1 MGKYL
6 RIIYVVAICLAIG
19 YLSSLVTQSSIDTWY
34 PTIEKPFF
42 NPPNWVFA
50 PVWTLLFIMMGVAG
64 GLVWNKLE
72 SNEKEV
78 KKALFF
84 FTAQLLLNALWSYL
98 FFGLNNILL
107 ALIEIVLLWLIIYE
121 TFVLFKQLD
130 KTAGRLLIPYLVWV
144 GFATILTGSIYFL
157 NFK

>member
-1 MGKYL
+1 MSKYL
-6 RIIYVVAICLAIG
+6 RILYVVAICLAVG

-34 PTIEKPFF
+34 PTLEKPFF

-64 GLVWNKLE
+64 GLIWNKLE
-72 SNEKEV
+72 TNEKEV

-98 FFGLNNILL
+98 FFGLCNIFL
-107 ALIEIVLLWLIIYE
+107 ALIEIILLWLVIYE
-121 TFVLFKQLD
+121 TYILFKKID
-130 KTAGRLLIPYLVWV
+130 KKAGWLLIPYLAWV
-144 GFATILTGSIYFL
+144 AFATLLTGAIYYL
-157 NFK
+157 NR

>member
-6 RIIYVVAICLAIG
+6 RIIYVVAICLAVG
-19 YLSSLVTQSSIDTWY
+19 YLSSIVTQSSITTWY
-34 PTIEKPFF
+34 PTIEKPIF

-50 PVWTLLFIMMGVAG
+50 PVWTLLYIMMGVAAG
-64 GLVWNKLE
+64 MIWNKLE
-72 SNEKEV
+72 SNKPAV

-107 ALIEIVLLWLIIYE
+107 ALIEIILLWLIIYE

-130 KTAGRLLIPYLVWV
+130 KTAGRLLVPYLAWV
-144 GFATILTGSIYFL
+144 GFATILTGSIYYL